1 MVPGFGIPN
10 IPARG
15 YPDPNGGP
23 EDGGGP
29 PDHDHSPR
37 GPPGGG
43 GPPEGGGPLEG
54 GSPSGGG
61 GPLETLKVWEDIQIE
76 EKGVPRDLEVSWDLE
91 DIQAPEVMMAD
102 KAHWDHQDHCDPKD
116 Q

>member
-15 YPDPNGGP
+15 YPDLNGKP
-23 EDGGGP
+23 EEGGGS

-43 GPPEGGGPLEG
+43 GPLE
-54 GSPSGGG
+54 
-61 GPLETLKVWEDIQIE
+61 E
-76 EKGVPRDLEVSWDLE
+76 E
-91 DIQAPEVMMAD
+91 AP
-102 KAHWDHQDHCDPKD
+102 
-116 Q
+116 